1 MNNFSNLVKES
12 QKILEAA
19 AVTLIPAE
27 LDEYIM
33 KVGKKLPRTIQN
45 ILYIT
50 KKLNLMTKSD
60 VEFIR
65 SSSKSNLKNIYSNS
79 PIFKN
84 KVSYQEFEEF
94 WNDLRSIKLQIN
106 ALPQYITPNQRHA
119 VISGKMNV
127 EDLMIDLDTP
137 QGRNAAAKQYAPLIN
152 KIVNQYANR
161 SSLSRSDLMSVAMT
175 GFVDAMNDY
184 GKNKDDKQILF
195 ITYASYRIQQAI
207 LNEITK
213 YGPKDSLTKSIDN
226 ILTDIEKYE
235 PLAVDDSMS
244 NDLKSE
250 LKHWDDLYKLIES
263 NFKQRDCDIF
273 YRYFGINGYKKEKSK
288 DIAKSLGMSEGNI
301 RNSAINKMLAF
312 LKRDQRALDILQ
324 ELRDIYN
331 ESLICDLMGCER
343 DYVIET
349 LLNDDIFILL
359 EDLTRWTDKRTFEAT
374 VKNALSKFNSN
385 DKSTLL
391 DLLRSDFNYLDN
403 NYKNNKKII
412 ILFLNKI
419 YPTENLSHKTD
430 VSLLEYMSEIQELYG
445 KYKLKL

>member
-65 SSSKSNLKNIYSNS
+65 SSSKSNLKNIYNNS

-106 ALPQYITPNQRHA
+106 ALPQYMTPNQRHA

-301 RNSAINKMLAF
+301 RNSVINKMLAF

-374 VKNALSKFNSN
+374 VKNALSQFNSN